1 MPYIRAETVNADR
14 VVGKPYLEIDIDR
27 EAIARYGLNILD
39 VQQTISVAI
48 GGMTVTTT
56 VEGRER
62 FPVRV
67 RYPRELRNDIE
78 DMGRVLVTAADGT
91 QVPLRE
97 VAEIEYVR
105 GPQMIRSEDTFLTA
119 YVTFG
124 GQPGIAEVDV
134 VEQAIAHLD
143 AVTESGEWVVP
154 SGVSWT
160 FAGSYEHQLRAMA
173 TLRVVLPLALGI
185 IFLILYF
192 QFRSVGTTLIVFS
205 GIAVAWSGGF
215 VMIWLYG
222 QEWFGDFHV
231 FGVNMRDLF
240 QLQPINLSVAV
251 WVGFLALFGI
261 AVDDGVVL
269 ATYLKQS
276 FEQRRTTTVKELRE
290 ATVKAG
296 LRRVRPCLITSA
308 TTILALL
315 PVLTSTGRGADIM
328 IPMAIPSVG
337 GMSIVIISMFIVP
350 VLYCLGQ
357 EIQLRFKWGPYKDD
371 AQ

>member
-1 MPYIRAETVNADR
+1 
-14 VVGKPYLEIDIDR
+14 
-27 EAIARYGLNILD
+27 
-39 VQQTISVAI
+39 
-48 GGMTVTTT
+48 
-56 VEGRER
+56 
-62 FPVRV
+62 
-67 RYPRELRNDIE
+67 
-78 DMGRVLVTAADGT
+78 
-91 QVPLRE
+91 
-97 VAEIEYVR
+97 
-105 GPQMIRSEDTFLTA
+105 MIRSEDTFLTA

-124 GQPGIAEVDV
+124 GQPGVAEVDV

-222 QEWFGDFHV
+222 QEWFGYFHV
-231 FGVNMRDLF
+231 FDVNMRDLF

-276 FEQRRTTTVKELRE
+276 FEQRRTTTVAELRE

-357 EIQLRFKWGPYKDD
+357 EIQLRFKWGPYKDEP
-371 AQ
+371 